1 MEIQDPT
8 TARDLARAVGLDLD
22 EIGLVTIDGVQS
34 GLEDPVRP
42 DSRICFFPLCF
53 RRIVCPSTLP
63 LLHLSESLSES
74 ASRSVFHFDH
84 RYPRTDTDTIPDTDT
99 DTEESCL

>member
-1 MEIQDPT
+1 MAVDIEIFGQLLLNHPRRRSMDIHGPT

-42 DSRICFFPLCF
+42 DSRLCFFPY
-53 RRIVCPSTLP
+53 VSGG
-63 LLHLSESLSES
+63 
-74 ASRSVFHFDH
+74 
-84 RYPRTDTDTIPDTDT
+84 
-99 DTEESCL
+99 

>member
-1 MEIQDPT
+1 VAVDIEIFGQLLLNQPRRRSMEIQDAT

-42 DSRICFFPLCF
+42 DSRICFFPY
-53 RRIVCPSTLP
+53 VSGG
-63 LLHLSESLSES
+63 
-74 ASRSVFHFDH
+74 
-84 RYPRTDTDTIPDTDT
+84 
-99 DTEESCL
+99 